1 MDEQK
6 QRLHEMIDNT
16 SNPKLVNYIYNL
28 IKSFIELR
36 S

>member
-6 QRLHEMIDNT
+6 QRLHEMIDNM
-16 SNPKLVNYIYNL
+16 SNLKLVNYIYNL

>member
-6 QRLHEMIDNT
+6 QRLYEMIDNM

>member
-6 QRLHEMIDNT
+6 QRLHEMIDNM

>member
-6 QRLHEMIDNT
+6 QGLHEMIDNM